1 MTQALLGLGANIDNP
16 LLQLTQAYRYL
27 ASHPALTANA
37 VSQVYVSAPVGPQ
50 DQPDFYN
57 AVVAIDTTVSAEDLL
72 AIALD
77 IEIKMGRQRQRRWG
91 ERRIDLDI
99 ILFGDQKIV
108 RDSLEIPHPR
118 AHQRRFVL
126 DPLIELLGGE
136 YVFPGGSSLDNLRE
150 QCTGQ
155 SIRVLCEFPR

>member
-1 MTQALLGLGANIDNP
+1 MTQAVLGLGANIDNP

-27 ASHPALTANA
+27 AAHPALSATA

-57 AVVAIDTTVSAEDLL
+57 AVVAIDTNVSAEELL

-77 IEIKMGRQRQRRWG
+77 IEIKMGRQRLRRWG

-108 RDSLEIPHPR
+108 QIGR
-118 AHQRRFVL
+118 AHV
-126 DPLIELLGGE
+126 
-136 YVFPGGSSLDNLRE
+136 
-150 QCTGQ
+150 
-155 SIRVLCEFPR
+155 

>member
-1 MTQALLGLGANIDNP
+1 MTQAVLGLGANIDNP

-27 ASHPALTANA
+27 AAHPALSATA

-57 AVVAIDTTVSAEDLL
+57 AVVAIDTNVSAEELL

-77 IEIKMGRQRQRRWG
+77 IEIKMGRQRLRRWG

-118 AHQRRFVL
+118 AHHRRFVL

-136 YVFPGGSSLDNLRE
+136 YELPGGSSLDNLRE

>member
-1 MTQALLGLGANIDNP
+1 MTQAVLGLGANIDNP

-27 ASHPALTANA
+27 AEHPALSATA

-57 AVVAIDTTVSAEDLL
+57 AVVAIDTNVSAEELL

-77 IEIKMGRQRQRRWG
+77 IEIKMGRQRLRRWG

-118 AHQRRFVL
+118 AHHRRFVL

-136 YVFPGGSSLDNLRE
+136 YEFPGGSSLDNLRG